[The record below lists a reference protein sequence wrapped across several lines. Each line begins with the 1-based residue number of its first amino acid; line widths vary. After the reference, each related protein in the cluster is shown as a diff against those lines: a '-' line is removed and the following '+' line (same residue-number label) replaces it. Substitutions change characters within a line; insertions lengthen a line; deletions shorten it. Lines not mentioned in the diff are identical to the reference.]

1 MSNAFLLR
9 IADRVLD
16 RPLLIL
22 PEKLAIVAD
31 VLAGRIG
38 IDGIRGEF
46 AALEPDGAELAE
58 LSLMRPTGSRFVG
71 EPIDRD
77 ENGKATKYL
86 PYRRTASG
94 VAIVTITGSLVN
106 RGAWIGANSGLTSYE
121 GIAHQIESAARDPKS
136 SVIVLDIESPGGEA
150 VGAMETSA
158 MVRKVAREKPVY
170 AMVNGMAASA
180 AYAVAAGAT
189 AIFSTESG
197 IAGSIG
203 VVLLHSDHSRRL
215 DREGITPTLIH
226 AGAHKVDGNPFT
238 PLSPAVKADLQAE
251 VNHFYSLFVE
261 TVATGRRGMTKDA
274 VRGTEART
282 FIGRAA
288 KEAGLVDDIG
298 TFSDLV
304 GSLSKAS
311 FPMGMKGNRMNLH
324 SDEDLARARAEGRK
338 EGVDEGRKAEHDA
351 AFAAGKAEGAK
362 EGHAA
367 GLAEGQKAGATA
379 ERDRIKAILGHD
391 DAKGREATAQHFA
404 LNTDMSVEAAIGAL
418 AAVPKVSSIGARAAE
433 TVITGGDTGAKPEA
447 SGDGAWDGIV
457 ANLNKTIRK

>member
-22 PEKLAIVAD
+22 PDKLAIITE

-38 IDGIRGEF
+38 VEGIVN
-46 AALEPDGAELAE
+46 APDGAELADA
-58 LSLMRPTGSRFVG
+58 SFMQPRGSRFVG
-71 EPIDRD
+71 EPYDRD

-86 PYRRTASG
+86 PYKRTASG
-94 VAIVTITGSLVN
+94 IAIVTITGSLVN
-106 RGAWIGANSGLTSYE
+106 RGAWVGANSGLTSYE
-121 GIAHQIESAARDPKS
+121 GIGHQIESAARDPKAKS
-136 SVIVLDIESPGGEA
+136 IVLDIESPGGEA

-180 AYAVAAGAT
+180 AYAIAAGAT

-238 PLSPAVKADLQAE
+238 PLSPAVKADLQTE
-251 VNHFYSLFVE
+251 VNHFYSLFVDA
-261 TVATGRRGMTKDA
+261 VAAGRRGMTKDA

-298 TFSDLV
+298 TFADLV

-311 FPMGMKGNRMNLH
+311 FPMGMKGQRMNLH
-324 SDEDLARARAEGRK
+324 SDEDMARARAEGRA
-338 EGVDEGRKAEHDA
+338 EGLEEGRKAGHDA
-351 AFAAGKAEGAK
+351 GFAAGKAEGLT
-362 EGHAA
+362 EGRAA
-367 GLAEGQKAGATA
+367 GLEEGKGLGAIA
-379 ERDRIKAILGHD
+379 ERERVSAILASPE
-391 DAKGREATAQHFA
+391 AKGRESSAQHLA
-404 LNTDMSVEAAIGAL
+404 LKTGMTLAEAEGVL
-418 AAVPKVSSIGARAAE
+418 AGVARSSSIGARAAE
-433 TVITGGDTGAKPEA
+433 TVITGGDHGNPPEA
-447 SGDGAWDGIV
+447 KADSVFDGIV
-457 ANLNKTIRK
+457 ANLNATIKK